1 MDSGDLGNDVRK
13 KLEDIFKI
21 SFDFE
26 DTETLPYRKAQ
37 LLREYCFF
45 TISPLSVL
53 TLKFGLKRFM
63 VLQRHIEG
71 STLKVAWFAQA
82 TWVQHE

>member
-26 DTETLPYRKAQ
+26 DTEALPYRKAQ

-45 TISPLSVL
+45 LPYPHCQS
-53 TLKFGLKRFM
+53 
-63 VLQRHIEG
+63 
-71 STLKVAWFAQA
+71 
-82 TWVQHE
+82 

>member
-26 DTETLPYRKAQ
+26 DTEALPYRKAQ

-45 TISPLSVL
+45 YHIPTVSLDSQIWAKTIHGL
-53 TLKFGLKRFM
+53 TTA
-63 VLQRHIEG
+63 H
-71 STLKVAWFAQA
+71 
-82 TWVQHE
+82 